1 MQSVVHFEMPYD
13 DSKRASQ
20 FYSQAFGWDAQAMGT
35 DYGDYVV
42 TVTTEVDPKTHRP
55 IKPGAING
63 GLYKRMPNDHG
74 PRVVIAVD
82 DIQDAMKK
90 VKAAGGK
97 VMGGSKGPNEPDD
110 IPNVGLYVGVEDTE
124 GNYIGLLQPS
134 PSM

>member
-13 DSKRASQ
+13 DGKRVSQ
-20 FYSQAFGWDAQAMGT
+20 FYSQAFGWDAQQMGQ
-35 DYGDYVV
+35 DYGDYIV

-63 GLYKRMPNDHG
+63 GLFKRSAGTGG

-82 DIQDAMKK
+82 DIHDAIKK
-90 VKAAGGK
+90 VKEAGGK
-97 VMGGSKGPNEPDD
+97 ILGGSKGPEEPDD
-110 IPNVGLYVGVEDTE
+110 IPNVGLYMSIEDTE
-124 GNYIGLLQPS
+124 GNRVGLLQPS